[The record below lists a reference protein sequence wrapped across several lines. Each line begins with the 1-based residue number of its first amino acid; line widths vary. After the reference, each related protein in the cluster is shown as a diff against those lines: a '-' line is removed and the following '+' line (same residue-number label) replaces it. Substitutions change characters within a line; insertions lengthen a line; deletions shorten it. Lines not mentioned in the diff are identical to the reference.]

1 MSNWTSSVKLDEA
14 CVLNAKQLWTDAAD
28 RPKTS
33 TRKVGQTFRLS
44 WMRLK
49 APSDDLQPE
58 LLTVWIARVVAMKM
72 FAPSLETAIPC
83 PQHRNNGVFPTHAP
97 KPLDR
102 HENTTGS

>member
-49 APSDDLQPE
+49 APSDDLQPD

-83 PQHRNNGVFPTHAP
+83 PQHRNKWCLSYPRP
-97 KPLDR
+97 KTIR
-102 HENTTGS
+102 QT